1 MKLSGRQNGETTCQ
15 YGILRRSHSHVI
27 PNRFSDEESALMKLC
42 HSERFS
48 DQDLLLIDALSFRIA
63 SADEESALD

>member
-1 MKLSGRQNGETTCQ
+1 
-15 YGILRRSHSHVI
+15 
-27 PNRFSDEESALMKLC
+27 MKLC

-63 SADEESALD
+63 SADEESALDWSHVIPNRFSDEEPAFVHSHVIPNRFSDEESAID